1 MKTFVFLVVLV
12 LFLITIRCFFFKN
25 SSCKAPELGNDKR
38 IDKIKRAQKNLH
50 PVINR
55 NVDRLPN
62 GRFVKRK

>member
-12 LFLITIRCFFFKN
+12 LFLVTVRCYFFKKT
-25 SSCKAPELGNDKR
+25 SCKKLGGKDQR

-55 NVDRLPN
+55 NVDRASD
-62 GRFVKRK
+62 GRFIKKK